1 MAVWDF
7 AP

>member
-7 AP
+7 K